1 MSEELPL
8 QGSPRGARRRR
19 GSGKRPPP
27 PISEEDFLRAAER
40 HLERYPTSV
49 AGLRRVLER
58 RAHRSRLHHDRLHH
72 DRLHHDRLHHD
83 RLHHDRLHHSEATED
98 TEAIIQATLD
108 RMLSLNLLDDER
120 YGRALTRRLRAR
132 GGSLSRIEARL
143 HEKGIPP
150 PLRDELLNE
159 VSGPEAELAAADRYS
174 RKRRLGHHRP
184 DPERRREMRQ
194 RDLAALARAGFPFEI
209 ATRALEGES
218 AS

>member
-58 RAHRSRLHHDRLHH
+58 RAHRS
-72 DRLHHDRLHHD
+72 RLHHD